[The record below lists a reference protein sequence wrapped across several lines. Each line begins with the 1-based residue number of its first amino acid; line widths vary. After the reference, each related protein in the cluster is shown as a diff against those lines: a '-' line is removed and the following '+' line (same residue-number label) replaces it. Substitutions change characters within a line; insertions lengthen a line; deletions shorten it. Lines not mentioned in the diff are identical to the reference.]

1 MAHGCCI
8 GQSSFGW
15 WLSSLFA
22 RRRLSWRRPCS
33 CLGCSPEAC
42 LTQLASLDCLCFASP
57 LGSWFPVFQVFS
69 SFLSGSFATSR
80 VVWWTH
86 LSVKSYCSGL
96 ACLPPGSA
104 HSCHPGSSSLH
115 SSCGNFLCLCPRIR
129 FFFSCLFY
137 SFLFLGLFL
146 PSGGRHAAVD
156 CREKEHGRE
165 RFWDLAHLEVFSLYP
180 LTWWLLG
187 WM

>member
-1 MAHGCCI
+1 M
-8 GQSSFGW
+8 
-15 WLSSLFA
+15 
-22 RRRLSWRRPCS
+22 
-33 CLGCSPEAC
+33 
-42 LTQLASLDCLCFASP
+42 
-57 LGSWFPVFQVFS
+57 FQVFS

-129 FFFSCLFY
+129 FFSLVYFIAF
-137 SFLFLGLFL
+137 SFLVYFFPQVEDMLPWIAEKRSMGGRGFETLHIWKCFPCTLSLDDYWAGCRIPGWKSFFFTILKASLHCRLLSLNLAKSEAVLITLSFESELFL
-146 PSGGRHAAVD
+146 FPGN
-156 CREKEHGRE
+156 
-165 RFWDLAHLEVFSLYP
+165 L
-180 LTWWLLG
+180 
-187 WM
+187 